1 MKHAYFGIILLGIC
15 LVYLSVVVY
24 RLNNQVQD
32 LSVQVKNLDN
42 LAGQR
47 ISVIDSFLLNATTQ
61 NGVSVYQQ
69 YVEQLKANQK

>member
-24 RLNNQVQD
+24 RLNNQVQY
-32 LSVQVKNLDN
+32 LSVQIRNLDL

-61 NGVSVYQQ
+61 NGVSAYQQ